1 MESKIKTNQMF
12 VLNKRKI
19 FFFSYG
25 NLSSHF
31 NRIGFLEKDDEVL
44 VLAANKWE
52 MDPFYT
58 YIQVLSKLGIGW
70 LEGELEHGGA
80 WTYRGA

>member
-1 MESKIKTNQMF
+1 MEKDIIKLNQLYL
-12 VLNKRKI
+12 LNKRKI
-19 FFFSYG
+19 FYFSYG

-70 LEGELEHGGA
+70 LEVETEMVES
-80 WTYRGA
+80 